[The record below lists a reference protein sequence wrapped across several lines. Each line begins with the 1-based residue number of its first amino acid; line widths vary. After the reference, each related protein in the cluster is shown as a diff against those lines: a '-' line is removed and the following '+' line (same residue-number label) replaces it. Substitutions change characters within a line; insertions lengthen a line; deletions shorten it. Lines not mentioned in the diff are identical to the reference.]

1 MAEHRVR
8 LTDEDVALIVSA
20 LRARTAGIS
29 GKRRRR
35 TIWLA
40 GRLENMSPGNPHL
53 NEERPREAPSA
64 YTVTT
69 FDDEQDMDGELA
81 AGYVYE

>member
-1 MAEHRVR
+1 
-8 LTDEDVALIVSA
+8 
-20 LRARTAGIS
+20 
-29 GKRRRR
+29 
-35 TIWLA
+35 
-40 GRLENMSPGNPHL
+40 MSPGNPHL